1 MDETKLKKLLGLR
14 IKQYCNKLGL
24 IREELGEKIDRSQ
37 RQVSLIELGS
47 SFPNP
52 ITLTNITNVFNC
64 SMKDLFD
71 FEPVDRVASQIL
83 EKYPFFNRIKLT
95 CGCKDFNEHYMK
107 CIKG

>member
-14 IKQYCNKLGL
+14 IKQYRNKLGL
-24 IREELGEKIDRSQ
+24 TQEELGEKIDRSQ

-71 FEPVDRVASQIL
+71 FEPVDNITNHKEELL
-83 EKYPFFNRIKLT
+83 EIIEDSSEEKLKT
-95 CGCKDFNEHYMK
+95 IYIIAKNL
-107 CIKG
+107 